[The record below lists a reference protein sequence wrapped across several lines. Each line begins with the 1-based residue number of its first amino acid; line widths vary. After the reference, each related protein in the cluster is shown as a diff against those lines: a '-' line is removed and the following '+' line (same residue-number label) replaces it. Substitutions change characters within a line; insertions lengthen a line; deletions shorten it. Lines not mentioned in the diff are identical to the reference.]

1 MDPIEP
7 AGPSPDHLAPP
18 RPQPRRVS
26 AATLSAQ
33 DSTSSNPP
41 PARPRAASAASNR
54 SSIRLY
60 RPPSF
65 ILNNQSASNLP
76 ARNNASR
83 ASFVSPASP
92 PAEESSQDDAFEGG
106 RRRSSSEPR
115 PGRWSAPNP
124 ATLPR
129 LQPGEPMRT
138 VMEEPQSPGSGRRP
152 TTELVRPAP
161 VPTQPARG
169 NKNVLRRT
177 SEAALNRL
185 SRNRA
190 STVSGSSPTAGPQA
204 REYDSHVVDV
214 LDVIDPEVSALTT
227 LTNVQNSLFVPN
239 LGPLVNRNQTYVL
252 SPPPEMDKEES
263 TSTDED
269 EDKEDM
275 GGLEGRPRLER
286 PITSIS
292 SVLQDREPRFAIL
305 PDGINLEG
313 WTFEDIE
320 ELNDHV
326 RHMLHSRRSKFK
338 RSMKGFGKYISKP
351 LGFLITLYA
360 TLITLFGLA
369 WVLFLIGW
377 INVGG
382 RQSYIINVI
391 DNVLVALFA
400 IMGDGLAPFRAVDT
414 YHMVFI
420 AHYTFLTW
428 KIRRKR
434 RLPALKDENDLPERR
449 EIQASIDIERGE
461 LPKEDEHEFSVLNRV
476 QQAKLQH
483 HQAKF
488 AKSHT
493 FYKPHETI
501 THYAFPQRF
510 LIAIVVILDC
520 HSLLQIALGATTW
533 GISYHVR
540 PFALTTVILCCSIA
554 CNITG
559 GVLIMIGDRKTR
571 KKDVVERMFR
581 QQLTKEAMKKMQKK
595 RKKQNEKFESEH
607 PGLLSD
613 DSTNALKVNP
623 SPSEQNPDSIQS
635 QEPKVYEGT

>member
-7 AGPSPDHLAPP
+7 AGPSQDSLQIPH
-18 RPQPRRVS
+18 PQPRR
-26 AATLSAQ
+26 
-33 DSTSSNPP
+33 
-41 PARPRAASAASNR
+41 ASAANLSTQESTSLQRPQNR
-54 SSIRLY
+54 RRASSIRLQ

-65 ILNNQSASNLP
+65 TQPTSPPEQQSSNNLP
-76 ARNNASR
+76 LRNNGSR
-83 ASFVSPASP
+83 ASVVSPIS
-92 PAEESSQDDAFEGG
+92 EEQSDPWEGG

-115 PGRWSAPNP
+115 PGRWSTPNINP
-124 ATLPR
+124 PPR
-129 LQPGEPMRT
+129 TQAGGPMRT
-138 VMEEPQSPGSGRRP
+138 VAEEPVSPTGTRRP
-152 TTELVRPAP
+152 TSEFVRPAI
-161 VPTQPARG
+161 VPTQPRADNRSA
-169 NKNVLRRT
+169 LRRT
-177 SEAALNRL
+177 SEAALNRF

-190 STVSGSSPTAGPQA
+190 QTVSGSSPDPGPGV
-204 REYDSHVVDV
+204 REYDSHLVDV

-239 LGPLVNRNQTYVL
+239 LGSLLNRNQTYTL
-252 SPPPEMDKEES
+252 SPPPGLQQEE
-263 TSTDED
+263 TTTTDEE
-269 EDKEDM
+269 EDVEKKEV
-275 GGLEGRPRLER
+275 ETRPPLER
-286 PITSIS
+286 PLTTIS
-292 SVLQDREPRFAIL
+292 AVLDEEEPRFAVL
-305 PDGINLEG
+305 PDETSLHG
-313 WTFEDIE
+313 WSPEEIE
-320 ELNDHV
+320 QLNDHV

-338 RSMKGFGKYISKP
+338 RSMKGFGKYTSKP

-414 YHMVFI
+414 YHMIFI
-420 AHYTFLTW
+420 AHYTLKTW

-434 RLPALKDENDLPERR
+434 RLPDLKDKNDLPVRR
-449 EIQASIDIERGE
+449 EHGADVEAGE
-461 LPKEDEHEFSVLNRV
+461 VPKDEEYEYSVLNRV
-476 QQAKLQH
+476 QQQKLQH
-483 HQAKF
+483 HQTKF

-501 THYAFPQRF
+501 THHAFPTRI
-510 LIAIVVILDC
+510 LIAIVVLLDC
-520 HSLLQIALGATTW
+520 HSLFQIALGACTW

-559 GVLIMIGDRKTR
+559 GILIMVGDRRSR

-581 QQLTKEAMKKMQKK
+581 QELTKEAMKKMQKK
-595 RKKQNEKFESEH
+595 KRKEDRESEDRIASM
-607 PGLLSD
+607 SD
-613 DSTNALKVNP
+613 SSSNF
-623 SPSEQNPDSIQS
+623 
-635 QEPKVYEGT
+635 PKP